1 MELDELIKRIEW
13 LEKEHRKDRASISA
27 LQQTLV
33 DTENAFE
40 LLKNQIKEISNDQ
53 SSARSVLS
61 RLDLVDKQLAQ
72 NRTEL
77 NKSIEEQEK
86 RRLKGEKEVLER
98 ARIESELTNRSI
110 IELRQSV
117 ESFQDVR
124 RGMQSRINEESRLTK
139 LIVELEKKHKDHQF
153 LLDEQAH
160 ILQNNDETRR
170 TDLKKIADLQN
181 DIQITRKKTDDLREK
196 LELNFDTVQHLDHR
210 INELLLTET
219 ERKQAQMNF
228 IDQQNLQNIDRDNNW
243 REALLRVEQYRKQST
258 DLDQKILDLEELER
272 SIARAQDNF
281 DDINS
286 RFERRINELTEIQ
299 RINEERFRQEWIGLK
314 SDDQKRWT
322 NFTLLQD
329 DANKTQSAQT
339 DKIIE
344 RITVLEDLY
353 QALKDV
359 MDLTNETTEKHLQ
372 ELMSWAHVFLNEI
385 GRASGNQK
393 SGL

>member
-181 DIQITRKKTDDLREK
+181 DIQITRKKTEDLREK

-243 REALLRVEQYRKQST
+243 REALLRVDQYRKQST